1 MIGSRNTIEPNLD
14 FSPVLATQPG
24 GHCQVPHWG
33 YVVEGSMTIRYQ
45 DGTEEPVSAGDLF
58 HMQPGHT
65 AVTGPNGAVTV
76 DFSPTT
82 PMTAPVRGDPRRRRR
97 VSDRPRPV
105 CSGRGPGVGGRRT
118 S

>member
-1 MIGSRNTIEPNLD
+1 
-14 FSPVLATQPG
+14 
-24 GHCQVPHWG
+24 
-33 YVVEGSMTIRYQ
+33 MTIRYQ

-82 PMTAPVRGDPRRRRR
+82 PMTRLFEEIRAVVDG
-97 VSDRPRPV
+97 
-105 CSGRGPGVGGRRT
+105 
-118 S
+118 